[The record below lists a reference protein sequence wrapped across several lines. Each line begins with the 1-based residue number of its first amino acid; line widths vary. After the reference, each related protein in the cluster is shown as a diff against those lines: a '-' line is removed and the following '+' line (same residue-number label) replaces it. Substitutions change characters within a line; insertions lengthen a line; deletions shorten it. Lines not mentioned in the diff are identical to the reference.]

1 MFDLTN
7 NGSQWLSLSQLSL
20 ALYTAFQML
29 SFFLA
34 FYRLDKAFLD
44 QQRIETTHADERH
57 HFNGIGWITVGIK
70 LGAIES
76 IVGFAMGGFAVPFSR
91 RILRL
96 FSRSSL
102 IIGVLKGWVSSAAFY
117 TTRSCLVH
125 RMDVRENFEYLT
137 DELVSWRRGSHFP
150 GFHSVVTNQR
160 MSRRA
165 SQFSFLSCEPSPI
178 EKVVKGNKATQRVT
192 VHYERGQAPFL
203 QIRFSKLNLPEQ
215 AIFTDDVGGQSL
227 QWQKQSYTYVSS
239 SPICPDQKISGEIPA
254 PRHST
259 VSFKGN
265 VLRES
270 GNTISD
276 SMSVIREL
284 TLRFPLPPRVTG
296 KYRGSILGQKYSV
309 DDDELPLV
317 GISRKPNTRRDI
329 EQPGENDGTV
339 TETAVRSTS
348 GSIKRKPAPPLLPFP
363 KPAYTRAERP
373 VSSWGGLA
381 SKNSVECAAQ
391 SPVTP
396 TSSNINTGD
405 EGWSTPQSRLRQL
418 TPRRLFDRASR
429 NLSVASIRSAEWLSS
444 ALSQPSSHHQLIPA
458 RIEAY
463 YNGGSVISPRSASD
477 PGDMVVSGSD
487 GEPLGCDWRK
497 STGDTALAG
506 TSESQLMSIGQVP
519 TQKTPMPTLVSFP
532 LGREPIGSTYGEAQN
547 SGWE

>member
-1 MFDLTN
+1 MFDMTN

-44 QQRIETTHADERH
+44 QQRIQTTHADERH
-57 HFNGIGWITVGIK
+57 YFNGIGWITVGIK

-117 TTRSCLVH
+117 TARSYLIH

-137 DELVSWRRGSHFP
+137 DELVSWRRSSHLP

-160 MSRRA
+160 MSPQA
-165 SQFSFLSCEPSPI
+165 SQFPFLSHDPSTI
-178 EKVVKGNKATQRVT
+178 EKVVTGNKETQRVT
-192 VHYERGQAPFL
+192 VHYERGKAPFL
-203 QIRFSKLNLPEQ
+203 QIRFSKLNIPEQ
-215 AIFTDDVGGQSL
+215 AVVTDDIGGQTI
-227 QWQKQSYTYVSS
+227 QWQRQSHIYVNS
-239 SPICPDQKISGEIPA
+239 SPIRPDQKISGEIPA

-265 VLRES
+265 ALRES

-296 KYRGSILGQKYSV
+296 KYRGSILGQKYPV
-309 DDDELPLV
+309 DDDEHPLV
-317 GISRKPNTRRDI
+317 GISRGPNTHRDS
-329 EQPGENDGTV
+329 EQPGENGTA
-339 TETAVRSTS
+339 TETVVRSTS
-348 GSIKRKPAPPLLPFP
+348 GSIKRKPAPPLLPLP

-381 SKNSVECAAQ
+381 PKNSVECAAQ

-396 TSSNINTGD
+396 TSLNTSTGD

-444 ALSQPSSHHQLIPA
+444 ALSQPSSHQQLIPA

-477 PGDMVVSGSD
+477 PGDMVVFESS
-487 GEPLGCDWRK
+487 GEPSGCDWRK

-506 TSESQLMSIGQVP
+506 TSEPQLISIGQVP
-519 TQKTPMPTLVSFP
+519 TQKTPTPTLASFP
-532 LGREPIGSTYGEAQN
+532 LGREPIASTYGEAQG
-547 SGWE
+547 SGRE